1 MLYKLE
7 VENFA
12 SIRDLQVLDLRIG
25 ANVPVDPERF
35 AEIFPGAGTYVPK
48 VVAIY
53 GANASG
59 KTNLLLALQ
68 YILKMAATIEEP
80 RPSLFP
86 FNTADGLHK
95 ATRIAV
101 EFAGGMNPSQPELPD
116 YGLYRYELSVLAL
129 PESGPA
135 IIQHESLRRKP
146 AAQGK
151 WQRVFER
158 DESGLV
164 TGSDV
169 FPIRGYAHLVKTLR
183 KDATVLASFAYFRHP
198 AAIPLSDAAR
208 RSIVLTEVLGS
219 TDEHSVHKHFL
230 GYPDSLNALNDRLSR
245 IDLGVESMRYDLT
258 EDGPK
263 PLFKHFGLSQ
273 EMHWRLESHGT
284 RSFIRL
290 FPLLDAALNMGLVC
304 AIDELDAALHP
315 LLLPEILNWFFNNPR
330 NSQLWFTC
338 HSPTLLEELKKEE
351 VVICEKDRQGCTS
364 FYSLMDVK
372 ARRDDNLYRKYMSGA
387 YGGVPLLG

>member
-12 SIRDLQVLDLRIG
+12 SIRDLQVLDLRIA
-25 ANVPVDPERF
+25 ANVPMDPERY

-68 YILKMAATIEEP
+68 YILKIAATIEEP
-80 RPSLFP
+80 RPRSFP
-86 FNTADGLHK
+86 FNDADNLNRLS
-95 ATRIAV
+95 RIAV
-101 EFAGGMNPSQPELPD
+101 EFGGSMDLGRPD
-116 YGLYRYELSVLAL
+116 CEQFGVYRYELSVLGNY
-129 PESGPA
+129 ESGLGVVK
-135 IIQHESLRRKP
+135 HESLRRKP
-146 AAQGK
+146 VSHGK

-158 DESGLV
+158 DESGQV
-164 TGSDV
+164 SGSDV

-183 KDATVLASFAYFRHP
+183 KDATVLASFAYFGHP
-198 AAIPLSDAAR
+198 GAIPLAETAK
-208 RSIVLTEVLGS
+208 RSIVLTELLGA
-219 TDEHSVHKHFL
+219 TNEYAIHKHFL
-230 GYPDSLNALNDRLSR
+230 GYPDSLKALNDRLSR
-245 IDLGVESMRYDLT
+245 IDLGVESLRYDMT
-258 EDGPK
+258 EDGAK
-263 PLFKHFGLSQ
+263 PLFKHFGLNL
-273 EMHWRLESHGT
+273 EMHWLVESHGT

-290 FPLLDAALNMGLVC
+290 FPLLDAALNMGSLC
-304 AIDELDAALHP
+304 GIDELDAAIHP
-315 LLLPEILNWFFNNPR
+315 LLLPEIISWFFKNPKD
-330 NSQLWFTC
+330 SQLWFTC

-351 VVICEKDRQGCTS
+351 VVICEKDRQGCTT

-372 ARRDDNLYRKYMSGA
+372 ARRDENLYRKYMSGA